1 MIGHKEL
8 HYEGKATDLGALRA
22 HIQSY
27 LEGEGFK
34 VHASAPNDQGTV
46 LQAQKGG
53 ILRGLIDA
61 DRALTITVTG
71 TPADLTVRVGIGKW
85 LEHLAV
91 AAIETLFVS
100 ELFLVVD
107 AAESAWN
114 FEIADKLLKDITTF
128 VG

>member
-1 MIGHKEL
+1 MIGQKEL
-8 HYEGKATDLGALRA
+8 HYEGKTTDLGALRS
-22 HIQSY
+22 HIESY
-27 LEGEGFK
+27 LAAEGFR
-34 VHASAPNDQGTV
+34 VHTSAPNDQGTV

-53 ILRGLIDA
+53 ILRGLIAA
-61 DRALTITVTG
+61 DRALTITITG
-71 TPADLTVRVGIGKW
+71 TPGDFTVRVGIGRW

-91 AAIETLFVS
+91 AAFETLFVS

-114 FEIADKLLKDITTF
+114 FEIADKLLKDITAF